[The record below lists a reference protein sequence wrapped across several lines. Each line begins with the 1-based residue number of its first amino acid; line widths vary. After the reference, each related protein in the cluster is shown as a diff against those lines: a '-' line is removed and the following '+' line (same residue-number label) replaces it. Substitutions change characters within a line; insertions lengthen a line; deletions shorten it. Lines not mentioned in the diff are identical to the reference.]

1 MGELDG
7 QTTDYI
13 AIRRLQDAYADVVS
27 RRAFDELHDLFL
39 PAAPVMIELPGG
51 TREVVGPGDFGR
63 YVEKRIA
70 GLEFFQFVILN
81 AVVELA
87 VDGDPDRARARI
99 HMCELRQDR
108 AEGRS
113 PCSTACTATTTRG
126 STAAGGSRT
135 AGSHRWRSRSE
146 TSKCST
152 IPSSEPDGRRK
163 P

>member
-1 MGELDG
+1 MGELDE

-27 RRAFDELHDLFL
+27 RRAFGELHDLFL

-108 AEGRS
+108 ADGRS
-113 PCSTACTATTTRG
+113 TVLYGLYRDDYARL
-126 STAAGGSRT
+126 
-135 AGSHRWRSRSE
+135 
-146 TSKCST
+146 
-152 IPSSEPDGRRK
+152 DGRWWFAHRRFS
-163 P
+163 PLAVSQRDLDVFDYPELGT

>member
-7 QTTDYI
+7 ETTDYI

-27 RRAFDELHDLFL
+27 RRAFGELDDLFL
-39 PAAPVMIELPGG
+39 PAAPVLIELPGG

-63 YVEKRIA
+63 YVEKRIG

-81 AVVELA
+81 AVVELV

-108 AEGRS
+108 ADGRS
-113 PCSTACTATTTRG
+113 TVLYGLYRDDYARL
-126 STAAGGSRT
+126 
-135 AGSHRWRSRSE
+135 
-146 TSKCST
+146 
-152 IPSSEPDGRRK
+152 DGRWWFAHRRFS
-163 P
+163 PLAVTQRDLDVFDYPELGT

>member
-7 QTTDYI
+7 ETTDYI

-27 RRAFDELHDLFL
+27 RRAFGDLDDLFL
-39 PAAPVMIELPGG
+39 PAAPVLIELPGG

-63 YVEKRIA
+63 YVEKRIG

-81 AVVELA
+81 AVVELV

-108 AEGRS
+108 ADGRS
-113 PCSTACTATTTRG
+113 TVLYGLYRDDYARL
-126 STAAGGSRT
+126 
-135 AGSHRWRSRSE
+135 
-146 TSKCST
+146 
-152 IPSSEPDGRRK
+152 DGRWWFAHRRFS
-163 P
+163 PLAVTQRDLDVFDYPELGT

>member
-1 MGELDG
+1 MGELDE
-7 QTTDYI
+7 QTNDYI

-70 GLEFFQFVILN
+70 DLEFFQFVILN
-81 AVVELA
+81 TVVELV

-108 AEGRS
+108 ADGRS
-113 PCSTACTATTTRG
+113 TVLYGLYRDDY
-126 STAAGGSRT
+126 SRLDGRWWFAHRRFSPLAVT
-135 AGSHRWRSRSE
+135 QRDLDVFDYPEAGS
-146 TSKCST
+146 
-152 IPSSEPDGRRK
+152 
-163 P
+163 